1 MSKYQISKIV
11 FFFIFIFQFN
21 LLQSNENKILVIV
34 DAEPITSYELK
45 NKILTQLIMS
55 NQVINQQNI
64 DQSKKSTIN
73 YLINLKIKKNEI
85 LSKKIEVSSENL
97 NQTLNRI
104 SGNDIE
110 NFKKKFKNNSIDY
123 DLFIEEI
130 KIELAWQQLIYSLFR
145 NNIKIDDSLIENELN
160 ALIKKEQESIEYR
173 LSEIELEL
181 QDIEN
186 QKIKSVMRDIENIG
200 FEAAANK
207 HSISAT
213 AINNGDLGWINAK
226 ILSNQMLS
234 IVENLNLNEV
244 SKPIKRLNKLLILM
258 VKDKRKFNIDNKN
271 LDEVRNKLINQ
282 KANELFKLYSNNHLS
297 KIKNSAFIRFK

>member
-145 NNIKIDDSLIENELN
+145 NNIKIDDSLIENELS

>member
-1 MSKYQISKIV
+1 MSKYQIIKIF
-11 FFFIFIFQFN
+11 FFFIFFFQFN
-21 LLQSNENKILVIV
+21 LLQSDENKILVIV

-55 NQVINQQNI
+55 NQVINQQKI
-64 DQSKKSTIN
+64 DQSKKSAIN

-85 LSKKIEVSSENL
+85 KKKKIEVNSENL

-110 NFKKKFKNNSIDY
+110 DFKKKFKNNSIDY

-130 KIELAWQQLIYSLFR
+130 EIELAWQQLIYSLFR
-145 NNIKIDDSLIENELN
+145 NNIKIEDSLIENELSK
-160 ALIKKEQESIEYR
+160 LIKKEQETIEYR
-173 LSEIELEL
+173 LSEIELDI
-181 QDIEN
+181 QDSES
-186 QKIKSVMRDIENIG
+186 QKIKTVMRDIENIG
-200 FEAAANK
+200 FEAAATK

-213 AINNGDLGWINAK
+213 AINKGDLGWINSK

-234 IVENLNLNEV
+234 IVENLSLNEV

-258 VKDKRKFNIDNKN
+258 VKDKRKFNVDNKN

-282 KANELFKLYSNNHLS
+282 KTNELFKLYSNNHLS

>member
-11 FFFIFIFQFN
+11 FFFILIFQFN

-145 NNIKIDDSLIENELN
+145 NNIKIEDSLIENELS

-173 LSEIELEL
+173 LSEIELEI

>member
-97 NQTLNRI
+97 SQTLNRI

-145 NNIKIDDSLIENELN
+145 NNIKIDDSLIENELS

>member
-1 MSKYQISKIV
+1 MSKYQISKIF
-11 FFFIFIFQFN
+11 FFFIFFFQFN
-21 LLQSNENKILVIV
+21 LLQSDENKILVIV

-55 NQVINQQNI
+55 NQVINQQKI
-64 DQSKKSTIN
+64 DQSKKSAIN

-85 LSKKIEVSSENL
+85 KKKKIEVNSENL

-110 NFKKKFKNNSIDY
+110 DFKKKFKNNSIDY

-130 KIELAWQQLIYSLFR
+130 EIELAWQQLIYSLFR
-145 NNIKIDDSLIENELN
+145 NNIKIEDNLIENELSK
-160 ALIKKEQESIEYR
+160 LIKKEQETIEYR
-173 LSEIELEL
+173 LSEIELDI
-181 QDIEN
+181 QDSES
-186 QKIKSVMRDIENIG
+186 QKIKTVMRDIENIG
-200 FEAAANK
+200 FEAAATK

-213 AINNGDLGWINAK
+213 AINKGDLGWINSK

-234 IVENLNLNEV
+234 IVENLSLNEV

-258 VKDKRKFNIDNKN
+258 VKDKRKFNVDNKN

-282 KANELFKLYSNNHLS
+282 KTNELFKLYSNNHLS

>member
-1 MSKYQISKIV
+1 MMKYQLIKIT
-11 FFFIFIFQFN
+11 FFFIFFFQFN
-21 LLQSNENKILVIV
+21 LLQSEENKILVVV

-64 DQSKKSTIN
+64 DQSKKSAIN

-85 LSKKIEVSSENL
+85 LKKKIEVSPENF

-104 SGNDIE
+104 SGNDVE

-145 NNIKIDDSLIENELN
+145 NNIKIEDSLIENELN
-160 ALIKKEQESIEYR
+160 KLIKKEQKSIEYR
-173 LSEIELEL
+173 LSEIELDTPDKES
-181 QDIEN
+181 QI
-186 QKIKSVMRDIENIG
+186 IKTVMRDIENIG

-207 HSISAT
+207 HSVSAT
-213 AINNGDLGWINAK
+213 AINNGDLGWINSK
-226 ILSNQMLS
+226 ILSNQILS
-234 IVENLNLNEV
+234 IVENLSLNEV

-258 VKDKRKFNIDNKN
+258 VKDKRKFNINNEN

-282 KANELFKLYSNNHLS
+282 KTNELFKLYSNNHLS
-297 KIKNSAFIRFK
+297 KIKNSAFIKFK